1 MLILIRAEV
10 DKKHECPV
18 MFGRFDRSDF
28 ASGGG
33 KKKNSFVLFIAIFQP
48 KKKEKKNR
56 LNLSFRFF

>member
-18 MFGRFDRSDF
+18 MIGRFDRSDF

-33 KKKNSFVLFIAIFQP
+33 KKKNSFVLFIA
-48 KKKEKKNR
+48 
-56 LNLSFRFF
+56 FF

>member
-1 MLILIRAEV
+1 MFIFIRAEEV

-33 KKKNSFVLFIAIFQP
+33 KKKTFFYSTLLFYS
-48 KKKEKKNR
+48 KKVD
-56 LNLSFRFF
+56 

>member
-1 MLILIRAEV
+1 MLSLIRAEV

-28 ASGGG
+28 ASWGG

-48 KKKEKKNR
+48 KKKI
-56 LNLSFRFF
+56 S

>member
-18 MFGRFDRSDF
+18 MFGRFDRGDF

-33 KKKNSFVLFIAIFQP
+33 KKIFFLYSSLLFSPPPP
-48 KKKEKKNR
+48 KKKIG
-56 LNLSFRFF
+56 

>member
-33 KKKNSFVLFIAIFQP
+33 KKKILLYSSLLFSSP
-48 KKKEKKNR
+48 KKIG
-56 LNLSFRFF
+56 

>member
-18 MFGRFDRSDF
+18 MIGRFDRSDF

-33 KKKNSFVLFIAIFQP
+33 KKKKSFVLFIAIF
-48 KKKEKKNR
+48 
-56 LNLSFRFF
+56 